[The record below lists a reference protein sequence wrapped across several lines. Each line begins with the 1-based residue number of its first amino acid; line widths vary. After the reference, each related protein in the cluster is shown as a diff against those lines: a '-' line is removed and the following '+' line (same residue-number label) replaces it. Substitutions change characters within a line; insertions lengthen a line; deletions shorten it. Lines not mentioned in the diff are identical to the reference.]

1 MNGSTLEDGL
11 TPTPPPPLAQKLS
24 FTTLVFLVCL
34 GAFVVT
40 IAKHNYWELLFLALH
55 PTALLYTYHRLQCHT
70 FVPLDSALRVFAAG
84 FLPGALLAASWA
96 HMSTIVL
103 SFVFDQFTVADT
115 EIDTLTPSIATIKA
129 VSNVAPTDTDA
140 LTTSIATIKA
150 VSNVVFLL
158 LMSYGTTA
166 LVEELF
172 KLGVARSK
180 GVAWC
185 FNVSRMSTTDRI
197 AMTPRVFSLAT
208 MILTTSGAA
217 GFAAVE
223 NVVYFGLP
231 CQLVGACPVDRPLH
245 VGVPTLLYRTL
256 VPATLHIVCGIITG
270 VQVARRDHTTTNRSL
285 FTVLKVVF
293 PAVLVHG
300 TYDFAVHFFSVWS
313 AMWCIGAASL
323 IVASAV
329 LMYSLKQL
337 RNELRTKSGGLK
349 VVEGARGDIVDIENT
364 RKIGKTGKSTLN
376 IPEALKMTRNT
387 SRTLRRLSL
396 V

>member
-1 MNGSTLEDGL
+1 MTLEDGL
-11 TPTPPPPLAQKLS
+11 NPTPPPPLAHEIKTSAKLS
-24 FTTLVFLVCL
+24 FTTLVFLVFL
-34 GAFVVT
+34 GAFACVT
-40 IAKHNYWELLFLALH
+40 IYRHNYWEFLFLTLH
-55 PTALLYTYHRLQCHT
+55 PAALLYTYHRLQCHK

-84 FLPGALLAASWA
+84 FLPGALLAASWE
-96 HMSTIVL
+96 HMSKRML
-103 SFVFDQFTVADT
+103 SFVFDQFTVT
-115 EIDTLTPSIATIKA
+115 
-129 VSNVAPTDTDA
+129 PTDTDT
-140 LTTSIATIKA
+140 LTTSVATIKA

-158 LMSYGTTA
+158 LMSYGTTS

-172 KLGVARSK
+172 KFGVARSK

-185 FNVSRMSTTDRI
+185 FNVSRMSTTDRL

-245 VGVPTLLYRTL
+245 VGVQTLLYRAL
-256 VPATLHIVCGIITG
+256 IPATLHIVCGIITG

-285 FTVLKVVF
+285 FTVLKLVF

-300 TYDFAVHFFSVWS
+300 TYDFCVHFFSVWS
-313 AMWCIGAASL
+313 AMWCIGVASL
-323 IVASAV
+323 IMASAV

-349 VVEGARGDIVDIENT
+349 VVEGARGGIVDIENT
-364 RKIGKTGKSTLN
+364 RKTGKSSLN

>member
-11 TPTPPPPLAQKLS
+11 TTPQPPPLAQKPRAKLSKLS
-24 FTTLVFLVCL
+24 FTTLVFLVSL
-34 GAFVVT
+34 SFAVVT
-40 IAKHNYWELLFLALH
+40 IAKHNYWELFFLALH
-55 PTALLYTYHRLQCHT
+55 PAALLYSYHRLQCHT

-103 SFVFDQFTVADT
+103 SFVFDQFT
-115 EIDTLTPSIATIKA
+115 
-129 VSNVAPTDTDA
+129 VAPTDTDA

-245 VGVPTLLYRTL
+245 VGVQTLLYRTL